1 MNIGNPKAALF
12 YLALLPTI
20 IETATINLLGWLE
33 LTIVTLAVLA
43 VVFGSYI
50 LLAARTRALFT
61 TPRAMRLVNR
71 GSGILMASA
80 AAAVASR

>member
-1 MNIGNPKAALF
+1 
-12 YLALLPTI
+12 
-20 IETATINLLGWLE
+20 
-33 LTIVTLAVLA
+33 
-43 VVFGSYI
+43 
-50 LLAARTRALFT
+50 LFT